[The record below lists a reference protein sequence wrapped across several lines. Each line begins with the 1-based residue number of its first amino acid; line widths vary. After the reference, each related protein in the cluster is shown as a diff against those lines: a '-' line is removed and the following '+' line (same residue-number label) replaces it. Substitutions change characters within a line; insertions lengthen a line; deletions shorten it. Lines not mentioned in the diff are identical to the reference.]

1 MRRFPSIALL
11 ALLAAAPSALRA
23 QAPTT
28 SPSAPD
34 IGQLAP
40 DFTASWVDAATAK
53 ASPVTLS
60 GLRGKVVVL
69 AFYPKDRTSGCTAEL
84 TKFRDQYA
92 ALFGSDVTVLP
103 VSADSV
109 DSHVSWGQ
117 EMKFPFGLVSDPSL
131 ALADSY
137 GSRMAGRPYA
147 NRTIFVIGRDGKIVW
162 RDMKFSALSEDAYT
176 QLASAVA
183 KARQ

>member
-1 MRRFPSIALL
+1 MRRFRSL
-11 ALLAAAPSALRA
+11 ALVALIAAAPLALNA
-23 QAPTT
+23 QAPAVASST
-28 SPSAPD
+28 PD
-34 IGQLAP
+34 VGQLAP

-60 GLRGKVVVL
+60 SLRGKVVVL

-92 ALFGSDVTVLP
+92 SLFGSDVMVLP

-137 GSRMAGRPYA
+137 GSRMTGRPYA
-147 NRTIFVIGRDGKIVW
+147 NRTVFVIGRDGRIVW
-162 RDMKFSALSEDAYT
+162 RDMKFSALSEDAYN
-176 QLASAVA
+176 QLSAAVA
-183 KARQ
+183 KARL